1 MTYTAKVGERG
12 QITIPKP
19 VRDEYGLK
27 KGMTVE
33 VEMGEGQICVRRSK
47 REIRAALEKWRGS
60 VNVGDV
66 DAFIEDM
73 RGR

>member
-33 VEMGEGQICVRRSK
+33 VDLTEGQVCLRKKVD
-47 REIRAALEKWRGS
+47 IRAALEKVRGIIDI
-60 VNVGDV
+60 GDV
-66 DAFIEDM
+66 DEFIEDL

>member
-1 MTYTAKVGERG
+1 VVYTAKVGERG

-19 VRDEYGLK
+19 VRDEFGLK

-33 VEMGEGQICVRRSK
+33 VEVGEGGICVRRS
-47 REIRAALEKWRGS
+47 RQEIMAALERWRGS

-66 DAFIEDM
+66 DAFIEDL